1 MEFRAENIMALKTFR
16 RSMLQYAADLNG
28 KINDLSPVD
37 FERVTKFFIQT
48 EIGVWRA
55 ILSSRWMSA
64 AEKYET
70 PSISIGIEAS
80 AHSRSTIVGLISRS
94 RPEIAVRQARLGAGR
109 VRGHH
114 VKPRSGYQQSG
125 EC

>member
-1 MEFRAENIMALKTFR
+1 
-16 RSMLQYAADLNG
+16 
-28 KINDLSPVD
+28 
-37 FERVTKFFIQT
+37 
-48 EIGVWRA
+48 
-55 ILSSRWMSA
+55 MSA

-114 VKPRSGYQQSG
+114 VKDCLRHLGDDGDRVALDHKLGRPDGLAPTAREALRYRARSQLLRSGRIPSSKAKAP
-125 EC
+125 